1 MKRSYPIPLHSSF
14 FFLLLPQYLRIN
26 SLSIKLEKDATIPLL
41 LSRCYCITYRL
52 STARIVRGRGNNE
65 SSLKSES
72 NVYRSRIRG
81 IKSTVAVNN
90 SNRSLSSY
98 RIVSCRVRYRI
109 CSDADFISIPDRQ
122 IWKIKR
128 SRETSLGIRLINSYW
143 RQSEAC
149 VHVSVC
155 ASILPP
161 LVYRLN
167 R

>member
-26 SLSIKLEKDATIPLL
+26 SLSIKLGKDVTIPLL

-52 STARIVRGRGNNE
+52 STTRIVRGRGNNE

-98 RIVSCRVRYRI
+98 RVVSCRVRYRI

-122 IWKIKR
+122 IWKINAQKIPRNFTWHPVNKLVLEAKR
-128 SRETSLGIRLINSYW
+128 
-143 RQSEAC
+143 
-149 VHVSVC
+149 SVC
-155 ASILPP
+155 ACKC
-161 LVYRLN
+161 VR
-167 R
+167 